1 MVERPAEGVAMTT
14 GNDLGTVPGKLAE
27 VAGKCFPL
35 QVLKSRAGYY
45 IGTCDEDGLPYSR
58 ESVEYWPK
66 SSEAEAAL
74 VDGRWTQKREP

>member
-1 MVERPAEGVAMTT
+1 MTT

-66 SSEAEAAL
+66 
-74 VDGRWTQKREP
+74 